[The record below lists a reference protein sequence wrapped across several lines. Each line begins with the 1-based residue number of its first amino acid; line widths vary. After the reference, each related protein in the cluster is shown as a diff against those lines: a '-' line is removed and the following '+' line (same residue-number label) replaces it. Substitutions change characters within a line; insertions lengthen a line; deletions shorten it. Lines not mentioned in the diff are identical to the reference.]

1 MKKIFMPLLILSL
14 FTLPAAAQISQT
26 GTLDGTV
33 YDQDNQPLPG
43 VNVSI
48 KSAALISPSLEV
60 VTNDR
65 GHWRFPALPPGEYTV
80 IFKLQGFRTLIR
92 EGIKV
97 NVGVTTTL
105 DVSLEQSA
113 IEESITVTG
122 AAPTVDI
129 QRTSMTASITR
140 DVLQNLPAA
149 RNLGAFFNM
158 APGVTSATVHGSS
171 ERDNTYNIDGVNIT
185 DPVTGTQAGTFGMDI
200 MEELS
205 VQTGGLPAEYGS
217 VRGGVVNVVTRSGGN
232 KFSGSVSFFY
242 RNKDMQSTN
251 TRGTIFE
258 GQTGGFDY
266 DYEPAAN
273 LGGPII
279 KDRIWFF
286 ANFSLQKT
294 QEFSLGY
301 PYDQPNQVPLDYK
314 RPLPFIKFTIQA
326 TKKDRVVLAFNFS
339 DYVRNHRGA
348 SSYRTVDTTWKQT
361 TPIYTY
367 NFQLTHFFNPNLY
380 MNLKAGY
387 MDYALNLMAKND
399 VVRVYDSR
407 YYRYYGSYG
416 YDDIYSRNRFQALT
430 DGTYFLD
437 EFLGRHE
444 IKGGIEF
451 EYSWD
456 SRYRRHNRDA
466 WGNGPFFYVRLSS
479 GLPPDQIPMDL
490 ASLID
495 RVISEGISPTGTYPY
510 MVHYQ
515 DFTRKDRKMVI
526 GGFIQD
532 TWSPFKR
539 LTLNIG
545 FRFDRQEGILPVQGQ
560 DRTPVEYPPGSGN
573 IYDPRLNEQRKP
585 YVWNTLAP
593 RLGASFDLTGDAKT
607 ALKVSFCRY
616 YIANIMQWFVTVNPN
631 SFISWRT
638 HYIIN
643 DGTDPNY
650 PIDPNDPLTR
660 LRPNP
665 DRLMYN
671 FSATA
676 SATMDPNL
684 KSPYLDEFII
694 GIEREIITDTRFGV
708 RYIHKWDR
716 NLIEDVDLNRL
727 NLNFYKALYSVKGHD
742 AIFDPNCWYIYAP
755 VTATDPWNN
764 QTVTFWG
771 RTDPG
776 MTTPTSTFVTNPP
789 GAKRDYDGVEVSLN
803 KRFSNR
809 WSAMISYVWQKSRGL
824 IGTDFDDS
832 WSGQSYFEDPNVHTF
847 AMGNFGYERRNQFKV
862 QAMWQGPWG
871 IMISGYYR
879 LLDGQRWTRRVRSS
893 DLGVTLPQ
901 GTVTIYAEPRGSRSL
916 PPLTILDLR
925 VEKSFRLPGKFGQF
939 GVFCDIFNVTNVA
952 IPTGVH
958 SISSSTTT
966 VSGKLVSFGE
976 LTSLTDPRV
985 FRLGARYSF

>member
-1 MKKIFMPLLILSL
+1 MRRFIFIVLILAIL
-14 FTLPAAAQISQT
+14 TFPAVAQITQT
-26 GTLDGTV
+26 GTLNGTV
-33 YDQDNQPLPG
+33 YDQDKQPLPG
-43 VNVSI
+43 VSVSI
-48 KSAALISPSLEV
+48 KSPALISPTLEA
-60 VTNDR
+60 VTNER

-80 IFKLQGFRTLIR
+80 TFKLQGFRTLIR

-105 DVSLEQSA
+105 DVTLEQSA

-122 AAPTVDI
+122 VSPTVDI

-140 DVLQNLPAA
+140 DVIQSLPAA

-158 APGVTSATVHGSS
+158 APGVTSTTVHGSS
-171 ERDNTYNIDGVNIT
+171 ERDNTYNIDGVNVT
-185 DPVTGTQAGTFGMDI
+185 DPVTGTQAGQFGMDV

-232 KFSGSVSFFY
+232 RFSGGVSFFY

-251 TRGTIFE
+251 TKGTIFE

-286 ANFSLQKT
+286 ANFALQKT

-314 RPLPFIKFTIQA
+314 RPMPFVKLTIQA
-326 TKKDRVVLAFNFS
+326 TKKDRVVLSFNFS
-339 DYVRNHRGA
+339 DYARNHRGA
-348 SSYRTVDTTWKQT
+348 SSYQTVDTTWKQT

-399 VVRVYDSR
+399 KVWVYDAR
-407 YYRYYGSYG
+407 YYYNYASYG

-430 DGTYFLD
+430 DATYFLD

-444 IKGGIEF
+444 IKAGAEF

-456 SRYRRHNRDA
+456 SRYRRHNRDP
-466 WGNGPFFYVRLSS
+466 WGNGPFFYVQLPS
-479 GLPPDQIPMDL
+479 GLTPDQIPKDL

-495 RVISEGISPTGTYPY
+495 LVVTTGISPTGTYPY
-510 MVHYQ
+510 MVYYQ

-526 GGFIQD
+526 GGFVQD

-560 DRTPVEYPPGSGN
+560 ERTPVEYPVGSGI
-573 IYDPRLNEQRKP
+573 IYDPRVNEQLKP
-585 YVWNTLAP
+585 LVWNTLAP

-638 HYIIN
+638 HYIVN
-643 DGTDPNY
+643 DGTDPAY
-650 PIDPNDPLTR
+650 PIDPSDPLTR

-665 DRLMYN
+665 NRLMYN

-694 GIEREIITDTRFGV
+694 GIEREILADTRFGV

-742 AIFDPNCWYIYAP
+742 AIFDPSCWYIFAP

-764 QTVTFWG
+764 QTVTFWR
-771 RTDPG
+771 RTDG
-776 MTTPTSTFVTNPP
+776 MTTPTRTFVTNPP
-789 GAKRDYDGVEVSLN
+789 GAKRDYDGVEVTLN
-803 KRFSNR
+803 KRFSHR
-809 WSAMISYVWQKSRGL
+809 WSAMVSYVWQKSRGL

-832 WSGQSYFEDPNVHTF
+832 WSGQSYFNDPNVHTF

-879 LLDGQRWTRRVRSS
+879 LLDGQRWTRRVRSA

-901 GTVTIYAEPRGSRSL
+901 GTVTINAEPRGSRSL
-916 PPLTILDLR
+916 PVLTILDLR
-925 VEKSFRLPGKFGQF
+925 VEKNFRLPGRFGQF

-966 VSGKLVSFGE
+966 VSGKRVSFGD